1 MSEGTST
8 ISFILIVASI
18 GAWVSAD
25 QLNKRET
32 EIGELTYELCEAK
45 GGSQVQCL
53 AKCLDLKPG
62 PMKGCT
68 HAARS
73 QTSTVPEIP
82 GTEVPEETTIRE

>member
-1 MSEGTST
+1 MSDGMGT
-8 ISFILIVASI
+8 ISFILIIASI

-45 GGSQVQCL
+45 GGSRVQCL
-53 AKCLDLKPG
+53 AECLDLKPG
-62 PMKGCT
+62 PMRGCT

-73 QTSTVPEIP
+73 QTQTIPEIP
-82 GTEVPEETTIRE
+82 GTEVPEETTVRE